1 MLTDSAS
8 NFKRVGL
15 MIQNKYPTITWVPCA
30 AHTLNLLLKDIGK
43 MPSVKQT
50 LLDANHIVKFIRE
63 HQFSY
68 ALFRSKSPTKAM
80 YFLPLDLLLRTMYW
94 KGC

>member
-1 MLTDSAS
+1 
-8 NFKRVGL
+8 
-15 MIQNKYPTITWVPCA
+15 MIQNKYPAITWVPCA

-63 HQFSY
+63 HQLSY
-68 ALFRSKSPTKAM
+68 ALFRSKPPTKALHVFCATRFATA
-80 YFLPLDLLLRTMYW
+80 YYVLEGLLKVKRALIETVAD
-94 KGC
+94 